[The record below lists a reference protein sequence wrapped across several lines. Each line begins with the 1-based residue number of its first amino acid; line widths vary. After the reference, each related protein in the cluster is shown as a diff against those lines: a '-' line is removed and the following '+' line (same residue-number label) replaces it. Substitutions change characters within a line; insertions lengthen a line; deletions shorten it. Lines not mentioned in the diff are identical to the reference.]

1 MQVSKA
7 SPGRPRRF
15 EAAEEI
21 ELIFNAAF
29 EVMRRNDYQEV
40 TVADILA
47 EAGMAT
53 RSFYRHFG
61 SKDELL
67 CAMYRRDAERAAGR
81 LTARVESAGSPREAL
96 EAWVDEILSFG
107 FNRARARRAAVLGS
121 PGAMRAQGSSEEA
134 RHAGAL
140 LTAPLVSILDRG
152 RKDGAF
158 PRAEPKS
165 DARMIT
171 AFTLD
176 AAGLNGASVR
186 QSQADARR
194 AVLSF
199 ILRAVSGAE

>member
-1 MQVSKA
+1 VALSKA
-7 SPGRPRRF
+7 TPGRPRRF

-21 ELIFNAAF
+21 ELIFKAAF

-47 EAGMAT
+47 EAGMST

-67 CAMYRRDAERAAGR
+67 CAMYRRDAERAAER
-81 LTARVESAGSPREAL
+81 LTSRVERAASPREAL

-121 PGAMRAQGSSEEA
+121 PGAMRAEGSSDEA
-134 RHAGAL
+134 RHAGGL
-140 LTAPLVSILDRG
+140 LTAPLLSILDRG
-152 RKDGAF
+152 RQDGTF
-158 PRAEPKS
+158 PLADPKS

-176 AAGLNGASVR
+176 AAGLSAAGVR
-186 QSQADARR
+186 QTQAEARR

-199 ILRAVSGAE
+199 TLRALGGA

>member
-1 MQVSKA
+1 VQLSKA

-21 ELIFNAAF
+21 ELIFKAAF

-47 EAGMAT
+47 EAGMST

-67 CAMYRRDAERAAGR
+67 CAMYRRDAERAAER
-81 LTARVESAGSPREAL
+81 LNARVQRAGSPREAL
-96 EAWVDEILSFG
+96 EAWIDEILSFG
-107 FNRARARRAAVLGS
+107 FDRARARRAAVLGS
-121 PGAMRAQGSSEEA
+121 PGAMRAEGSREEA
-134 RHAGAL
+134 RHAVDL
-140 LTAPLVSILDRG
+140 LTTPLLSILELG
-152 RKDGAF
+152 RDDGTF
-158 PRAEPKS
+158 SQSNPTS

-176 AAGLNGASVR
+176 AAGLSAAGTR
-186 QSQADARR
+186 QSRTEARR
-194 AVLSF
+194 DVLAF
-199 ILRAVSGAE
+199 TLRALGAV

>member
-1 MQVSKA
+1 VQLSKA
-7 SPGRPRRF
+7 SPGRPRRY

-21 ELIFNAAF
+21 ELIFTAAF

-40 TVADILA
+40 TVADILT
-47 EAGMAT
+47 EAGMST

-67 CAMYRRDAERAAGR
+67 CAMYRRDAERAAER
-81 LTARVESAGSPREAL
+81 LTARVEHATSPREAL
-96 EAWVDEILSFG
+96 ETWVDEILSFG

-121 PGAMRAQGSSEEA
+121 PGAMRAQGSSDEA

-152 RKDGAF
+152 RKDGTF
-158 PRAEPKS
+158 PLVDPKS

-176 AAGLNGASVR
+176 AAGLSAAGVR
-186 QSQADARR
+186 QTYAEARR

-199 ILRAVSGAE
+199 TVRALGGT